1 MANFNSTNNIAA
13 AGLLTGSELASGVT
27 SSSLTSFGTSPTLVT
42 PDIGTPSAGTL
53 TNCSGLPVSTGI
65 SGLGT
70 GIATFLATPSS
81 ANLASAVT
89 DETGTGALVFASSPA
104 LAGNPTAP
112 TQSVSD
118 NSTKVATTA
127 FVTTAINA
135 AISGGVTLASA
146 NYATAAAL
154 SAFTYNNG
162 TSGVGA
168 TITANSNG
176 ALSVDGANPTV
187 GQRVLVQNETSGNA
201 PYNGVYVVTATG
213 DGSNPFVLTRATDF
227 DSSSNMDSGD
237 EIFVQA
243 GTANASR
250 TFRLITPDPIT
261 PGTTDLTFTQVSGPG
276 TYVAGTGLTLSGST
290 FSITN
295 TAVSAGS
302 YGSSTAIPT
311 FTVNAQGQLT
321 AAGTASVVA
330 PAGTLTGT
338 TLASNVVSSSLT
350 SVGTLSGLTMGGTLA
365 MGSNSIT
372 GSGSLG
378 ETGTRFAAGF
388 FTDLTVTNAI
398 SGAVT
403 GNAGTATALQT
414 ARSINGVSFNG
425 TADITIS
432 APPFAWNV
440 TTDTSATLAA
450 NNAYFANNASL
461 VTYTLPS
468 SASVGDIYY
477 VAYMG
482 AGGFRIAQNAGQSIT
497 AGNTVTTTGTGGH
510 ISSTDVGDGVWIVC
524 KVANSGFQ
532 VINAVGNLTVN

>member
-1 MANFNSTNNIAA
+1 MANFNSTNNKAA
-13 AGLLTGSELASGVT
+13 AGLLTGNTLASGVT

-135 AISGGVTLASA
+135 AISGGVTLVSA

-338 TLASNVVSSSLT
+338 ELNATVVTSGLT
-350 SVGTLSGLTMGGTLA
+350 SVGTLNSLTMGGTLA

-378 ETGTRFAAGF
+378 TTGTRFAAGF

-414 ARSINGVSFNG
+414 ARTINGVSFNG

-432 APPFAWNV
+432 APAFSYV
-440 TTDTSATLAA
+440 TTTGTSATLAA
-450 NNAYFANNASL
+450 NTAYFANNASL
-461 VTYTLPS
+461 VTYTLPTT
-468 SASVGDIYY
+468 ATVGTQFKIYY
-477 VAYMG
+477 QG
-482 AGGFRIAQNAGQSIT
+482 AGNFSIAQNSGQNIICGT
-497 AGNTVTTTGTGGH
+497 ETTTTGTGG
-510 ISSTDVGDGVWIVC
+510 SLTGLDAGTVLTLTC
-524 KVANSGFQ
+524 QVANTTFIAEANQGNF
-532 VINAVGNLTVN
+532 NAV